1 MASTGRS
8 LWMLKKKGI
17 SQIIWFLIAFIL
29 ILVILGIVVLIL
41 NQGKKFGLD
50 ALEKIF
56 NQVIGKVNT

>member
-1 MASTGRS
+1 
-8 LWMLKKKGI
+8 MLKKKGI